1 MIDHKRL
8 GQGRDRASTHRN
20 RNLMPLAPETVVKA
34 FWMMN
39 VVATVAMVVC
49 ILFIP
54 GCDGDDHGGFA
65 GDAVGDIVG
74 NGGW

>member
-1 MIDHKRL
+1 
-8 GQGRDRASTHRN
+8 
-20 RNLMPLAPETVVKA
+20 MPLAPETVVKA